1 MIGSGRT
8 DFVELHACGDT
19 GKVSAFVNGSER
31 IGEVLHIKRVRFRA
45 GSVAE
50 TDVRIFLRGLNHEIF
65 VPEGIGEDCL
75 AALRSKIFR
84 RVVASFGFADAGYKK
99 YLFFRKTFVFSRFVH
114 RVDEVLIVRGRGIV
128 KRDKTDFEVRF
139 VYLFEGGFFLAAS
152 RKRGGNAACHHSRK
166 SQRYKFLH
174 RFFLLCPDV
183 FSPQAKKFNTFLF
196 SERNFA
202 FVHTFDDCKG
212 FHFIALRAQLVAA
225 ALKTLFNLR
234 AAPHNLGARLI
245 RYID

>member
-50 TDVRIFLRGLNHEIF
+50 ANVRIFLRGLNHIIF
-65 VPEGIGEDCL
+65 VPEGIGKDCL

-84 RVVASFGFADAGYKK
+84 RIVASFVFFDAGYKK

-196 SERNFA
+196 SERNSA